1 MTCRRLKRNVEY
13 ILKSV
18 FQKNFQR
25 SFERK
30 IVLISWPP
38 TLSQWQ
44 LKWTIHS
51 QLKEACTIA
60 FMVPK
65 TDILPWNTLHAQSG
79 DLYSSKKVLS
89 TKFKTITIWQPC
101 FLNGIMLDIQKTVL
115 ACLDCY
121 SGKSSLNLMSLF
133 TYLLKGCYQR
143 LMPLQAWWRS
153 QGSNT
158 VCWDQIMRV
167 HKLCDK
173 KCSMKFILSKNSSEN
188 SRIQWICRHHV
199 IKQW

>member
-30 IVLISWPP
+30 IVLFSWHP

-89 TKFKTITIWQPC
+89 TKFKTITI
-101 FLNGIMLDIQKTVL
+101 LIAMLSEWK
-115 ACLDCY
+115 
-121 SGKSSLNLMSLF
+121 N
-133 TYLLKGCYQR
+133 
-143 LMPLQAWWRS
+143 AWYP
-153 QGSNT
+153 
-158 VCWDQIMRV
+158 
-167 HKLCDK
+167 
-173 KCSMKFILSKNSSEN
+173 EN
-188 SRIQWICRHHV
+188 SPCMPRLLYV
-199 IKQW
+199 VGSLLLT